1 MQEYVINE
9 MKALQCLIIV
19 QIKNTFTLPLLHTV
33 SFSKSERHKNKIS
46 SKQKTKPNL
55 IYITYRTHKAGKQNI
70 HKQEGVVLE
79 EKESTFV
86 LNQA

>member
-55 IYITYRTHKAGKQNI
+55 IYITYRTAHISLSWILELTKDNT
-70 HKQEGVVLE
+70 VTVL
-79 EKESTFV
+79 
-86 LNQA
+86 